1 MMKQTFSFDML
12 NRIYEERRLS
22 NRRILMA
29 RRAEVYKSVPEYEKL
44 DTSDSAASKIDINR
58 IISGDSEYSKNI
70 KQDIYDVAEKKRRLL
85 IEHGFAQDYLE
96 PVYTCNDCKDT
107 GYIDNMRCH
116 CYKKELLGLMYKQ
129 SNLDKLIVKEN
140 FSTFNIEYYPDDYIL
155 SDSDVTPRDNIKEIL
170 KYCHKYIDNFG
181 HEHGNILL
189 YGKSGVGK
197 TFLSNCIAKEILDAG
212 YSVIYL
218 TSHQLFDILET
229 KVFHYNELDD
239 MSKSV
244 VSMLYTCD
252 LLIIDD
258 LGTEMINSFT
268 ESQLF
273 TCIQDRLLAKVG
285 TIISTNFSFDDISRH
300 YSERIFSRLIG
311 NYKLI
316 KIAGEDIRIKKALI

>member
-1 MMKQTFSFDML
+1 MKQTFSFDML
-12 NRIYEERRLS
+12 NRIYEERRLA
-22 NRRILMA
+22 NRRLLSA
-29 RRAEVYKSVPEYEKL
+29 RRAEVYKSVPEYKKL
-44 DTSDSAASKIDINR
+44 DTSDSAAAKIDINR
-58 IISGDSEYSKNI
+58 IISGDTEYSENI
-70 KQDIYDVAEKKRRLL
+70 KQDIYDTAEQKRRLL
-85 IEHGFAQDYLE
+85 IEHGFSQDYLD
-96 PVYTCNDCKDT
+96 PVFTCTDCMDT

-116 CYKKELLGLMYKQ
+116 CYKKELLRLMYKQ
-129 SNLDKLIVKEN
+129 SNLDKLIGEEN
-140 FSTFNIEYYPDDYIL
+140 FSTFNIDYYPDNYIL

-170 KYCHKYIDNFG
+170 KYCRNYIDIFG
-181 HEHGNILL
+181 HERGNILI
-189 YGKSGVGK
+189 YGKAGVGK

-229 KVFHYNELDD
+229 KVFRHNEMDD
-239 MSKSV
+239 MSKGI

-316 KIAGEDIRIKKALI
+316 KIAGEDIRIKKALK

>member
-1 MMKQTFSFDML
+1 MKQTFSFDTI
-12 NRIYEERRLS
+12 NRIYDERRLS
-22 NRRILMA
+22 NRRVLME
-29 RRAEVYKSVPEYEKL
+29 RRARVYEAVPEYESL
-44 DTSDSAASKIDINR
+44 DTSDSVTSKIDVNR
-58 IISGDSEYSKNI
+58 IVSGDIKYSDGI
-70 KQDIYDVAEKKRRLL
+70 KQDICNLAERRKRLL
-85 IEHGFAQDYLE
+85 KENGFAEDYLE
-96 PVYTCNDCKDT
+96 PVYTCMDCKDT
-107 GYIDNMRCH
+107 GYIGNNRCH
-116 CYKKELLGLMYKQ
+116 CYKKELLRLMYKQ
-129 SNLDKLIVKEN
+129 SNLDKLIEIEN
-140 FSTFNIEYYPDDYIL
+140 FDTFNIEYYPDNYIL
-155 SDSDVTPRDNIKEIL
+155 SDSDITPRDNIKEIL
-170 KYCHKYIDNFG
+170 NYCRGYIDNFAS
-181 HEHGNILL
+181 EHGNILI
-189 YGKSGVGK
+189 YGNSGVGK

-229 KVFHYNELDD
+229 KVFHHNEMDD
-239 MSKSV
+239 MSKGV
-244 VSMLYTCD
+244 ISMLYTCD

-316 KIAGEDIRIKKALI
+316 KIAGEDIRIKKALN

>member
-1 MMKQTFSFDML
+1 MKQTFSFDML

-22 NRRILMA
+22 NRRLLLE
-29 RRAEVYKSVPEYEKL
+29 RRAEVYEAVPEYESL
-44 DTSDSAASKIDINR
+44 DTSESITSKININR
-58 IISGDSEYSKNI
+58 IISGDSQYSENI
-70 KQDIYDVAEKKRRLL
+70 KQGIYNLAEHKRILL
-85 IEHGFAQDYLE
+85 EKHGFSSDYLD
-96 PVYTCNDCKDT
+96 PIYTCRDCQDT

-116 CYKKELLGLMYKQ
+116 CYKKELLRLMYKQ
-129 SNLDKLIVKEN
+129 SNIDRLIDKEN
-140 FSTFNIEYYPDDYIL
+140 FSTFNTGYYPDDYIL
-155 SDSDVTPRDNIKEIL
+155 PDSDMTPRDNIEEIL
-170 KYCHKYIDNFG
+170 NYCRHYIENFQN
-181 HEHGNILL
+181 EHGNILI

-197 TFLSNCIAKEILDAG
+197 TFLSNCIAKELLDAG

-229 KVFHYNELDD
+229 KVFHYNEMDD
-239 MSKSV
+239 MSKSI

-285 TIISTNFSFDDISRH
+285 TVISTNFSFDDISRH

-316 KIAGEDIRIKKALI
+316 KIAGEDIRIKKALN

>member
-1 MMKQTFSFDML
+1 MKQTFSFDTI

-22 NRRILMA
+22 NRRVLME
-29 RRAEVYKSVPEYEKL
+29 RRARVYESVPEYESL
-44 DTSDSAASKIDINR
+44 DTSDSVTSKIDVNR
-58 IISGDSEYSKNI
+58 IVSGDIKYSDGI
-70 KQDIYDVAEKKRRLL
+70 KQDICNLAERKKRLL
-85 IEHGFAQDYLE
+85 RENGFAEDYLE
-96 PVYTCNDCKDT
+96 PVYTCKDCKDT
-107 GYIDNMRCH
+107 GYIDNNRCH
-116 CYKKELLGLMYKQ
+116 CYKKELLRLMYKQ
-129 SNLDKLIVKEN
+129 SNLDKLIEIEN
-140 FSTFNIEYYPDDYIL
+140 FDTFKIEYYPDNYIL
-155 SDSDVTPRDNIKEIL
+155 SDSDITPRDNIKEIL
-170 KYCHKYIDNFG
+170 NYCHGYIDNFAN
-181 HEHGNILL
+181 EHGNILI
-189 YGKSGVGK
+189 YGNSGVGK

-229 KVFHYNELDD
+229 KVFHHNEMDD
-239 MSKSV
+239 MSKGV
-244 VSMLYTCD
+244 ISMLYTCD

-316 KIAGEDIRIKKALI
+316 KIAGEDIRIKKALN